1 MAEAA
6 GGGSSR
12 CRRSVTSSMRHGS
25 GSGIPP
31 RDNRWRC
38 GPSCRRICERLSPAR
53 EGPMCRSP
61 VPTRW
66 STLASSQ
73 TTILEQLAA
82 ARTLLFR
89 VAGSV
94 YGCDIEA
101 VREIIPYRRATR
113 LPGAPPYVQG
123 LINLRGTIVT
133 VLDLGA
139 RLDPTRPAMHDGGAS
154 IILAEHGSRVV
165 GIAVDEVM
173 DVQAIAEEPADAGLG
188 DARGGLVRG
197 LGHRGDDV
205 VVLIDIHTLVTQVL
219 L

>member
-1 MAEAA
+1 
-6 GGGSSR
+6 
-12 CRRSVTSSMRHGS
+12 
-25 GSGIPP
+25 
-31 RDNRWRC
+31 
-38 GPSCRRICERLSPAR
+38 
-53 EGPMCRSP
+53 
-61 VPTRW
+61 
-66 STLASSQ
+66 LASSQ

-94 YGCDIEA
+94 YGCDIDA

-139 RLDPTRPAMHDGGAS
+139 RLDASRPAMRDIGGS
-154 IILAEHGSRVV
+154 IILAEHGTRVV
-165 GIAVDEVM
+165 GVAVDEVM
-173 DVQAIAEEPADAGLG
+173 DVQAIAEEPADAGSG
-188 DARGGLVRG
+188 DGGGGLVRG
-197 LGHRGDDV
+197 LGHLGDDV